1 MPRSG
6 HASLTSGPVPAAYR
20 GQLRTFKAKLAAPA
34 TAIENLLRA
43 TALSWPMTVTRRGPY
58 RINQRSANHAST
70 LFGPFAPGCFA
81 EFFDDAVVLEL
92 GKMIDKEH
100 AVDVVDLVLA
110 GHRRLLL
117 RFYFGSATSLF
128 LAISY

>member
-1 MPRSG
+1 
-6 HASLTSGPVPAAYR
+6 
-20 GQLRTFKAKLAAPA
+20 
-34 TAIENLLRA
+34 
-43 TALSWPMTVTRRGPY
+43 
-58 RINQRSANHAST
+58 
-70 LFGPFAPGCFA
+70 
-81 EFFDDAVVLEL
+81 
-92 GKMIDKEH
+92 MIDKEH